1 LTVRL
6 AVFDCD
12 GTLSD
17 GQAAIC
23 AAMAEGFAEVGLA
36 PPDPHQVRRIVG
48 LSLPSAIA
56 RLAPDETPD
65 VQIRVVQAYKQAFF
79 RARERGLV
87 QEPLFAGIP
96 ELLARLHRG
105 GWTLGVATGKSD
117 RGLTSCL
124 TMHGVFDLFVTL
136 QTADRH
142 PSKPHPS
149 MLETAMAEAVAMPAD
164 TVMIG
169 DTVYDIEMARAAGCS
184 AVGVA
189 WGYHAAA
196 ELLAAGAEAVAE
208 TPAHLGEMLDARTR

>member
-1 LTVRL
+1 MTPRL

-23 AAMAEGFAEVGLA
+23 AAMAEGFAEAGLA
-36 PPDPHQVRRIVG
+36 APDPHQVRRIVG
-48 LSLPSAIA
+48 LSLPSAVA
-56 RLAPDETPD
+56 RLAPDDPPEAHL
-65 VQIRVVQAYKQAFF
+65 RAVQAYKGAFF

-87 QEPLFAGIP
+87 QEPLFEGIAD
-96 ELLARLHRG
+96 LLARLHG
-105 GWTLGVATGKSD
+105 AGWTLGVATGKSD

-149 MLETAMAEAVAMPAD
+149 MLETAMAEAGALPAD

-169 DTVYDIEMARAAGCS
+169 DTLYDVEMALAAGVR
-184 AVGVA
+184 AIGVA
-189 WGYHAAA
+189 WGYHAPE
-196 ELLAAGAEAVAE
+196 ELLAAGADAVAE
-208 TPAHLGEMLDARTR
+208 TPAQLWEMLDGTAG